1 MCMAQPNPQS
11 NSHTHSHARAK
22 WKIFKLFLEF
32 PHTDAKNI
40 YPSPDTASPSP
51 LFYAMCAVCKYVL
64 GAFGYAG
71 ALYKT
76 NNIILWRMQKCN
88 RYTHTYH
95 ISSIESSAC
104 GVWYMFCVCAGR
116 SGEDMMI
123 EQVLLALWL
132 STNRSSARASIL
144 SRGATNDSTTR
155 CGLARWWRASYAW
168 DMPGNMCCA
177 PKCLVCA
184 CAICIHIINIEMDNV
199 GNLRQCGAECAYFWT
214 SIYEMRWL
222 DVWDAFKANIEKY
235 VFHVWIILFIVLI

>member
-1 MCMAQPNPQS
+1 MWYGSTKPA
-11 NSHTHSHARAK
+11 
-22 WKIFKLFLEF
+22 IEF
-32 PHTDAKNI
+32 PHTQPRTSEMKNIQIIPRISSNGAHTDAKNI

-51 LFYAMCAVCKYVL
+51 LFYAMCAVCKYVW

-71 ALYKT
+71 ALCKT

-144 SRGATNDSTTR
+144 LRGATNDSTTR
-155 CGLARWWRASYAW
+155 CGLAR
-168 DMPGNMCCA
+168 
-177 PKCLVCA
+177 
-184 CAICIHIINIEMDNV
+184 
-199 GNLRQCGAECAYFWT
+199 
-214 SIYEMRWL
+214 
-222 DVWDAFKANIEKY
+222 
-235 VFHVWIILFIVLI
+235 